1 MFEYYPPRAKRKYTG
16 LNKAGFFLNRFL
28 FAKRNP
34 VIYRPFI
41 AGLCSFLV
49 PGLGQ
54 YLLGTPG
61 IICIPLF
68 LLFLRLFYV
77 FFSALRG
84 MDPNIP
90 LFYVLLFVHSALIF
104 SAYRSCYVR
113 MKGKFRLLA
122 SVKTSLL
129 ITFFLFVFYTFLVVM
144 VNPRISFS
152 DIWELVRYWTGHGR
166 VIYDER

>member
-1 MFEYYPPRAKRKYTG
+1 
-16 LNKAGFFLNRFL
+16 
-28 FAKRNP
+28 
-34 VIYRPFI
+34 
-41 AGLCSFLV
+41 
-49 PGLGQ
+49 
-54 YLLGTPG
+54 
-61 IICIPLF
+61 
-68 LLFLRLFYV
+68 
-77 FFSALRG
+77 